1 MKIAL
6 GQINVKQGQPT
17 ENLAAMREM
26 IAQAKAE
33 KADLIVFPEMALS
46 GYCLQ
51 DKWLD
56 QDWCAYLE
64 SLNDELLALSQ
75 GIGILYGNLGTRPI
89 GQAKRGRDG
98 RPVRYN
104 AAYFCCLLYTSR
116 CV

>member
-6 GQINVKQGQPT
+6 GQINVKQGKPT

-56 QDWCAYLE
+56 QDW
-64 SLNDELLALSQ
+64 
-75 GIGILYGNLGTRPI
+75 
-89 GQAKRGRDG
+89 
-98 RPVRYN
+98 
-104 AAYFCCLLYTSR
+104 
-116 CV
+116 

>member
-89 GQAKRGRDG
+89 GQAKRGVTDARSATTPLISVLTASG
-98 RPVRYN
+98 
-104 AAYFCCLLYTSR
+104 
-116 CV
+116 

>member
-26 IAQAKAE
+26 IVQAKAE
-33 KADLIVFPEMALS
+33 EADLIVFPEMALS

-75 GIGILYGNLGTRPI
+75 GIGILYGNPADWSGPAWARRTPGALQCR
-89 GQAKRGRDG
+89 
-98 RPVRYN
+98 
-104 AAYFCCLLYTSR
+104 LLL
-116 CV
+116 C